1 MTRLLGLSSWSLAP
15 CESIMDWEQQQAC
28 ACHVPVVLL
37 NQQLCR
43 LQRRPCMTH
52 CRSLVSCLHPCD
64 PTPRTRKTSL
74 PTCYLL
80 ACCTVFCLL
89 LQCVHHSNTSISGSW
104 LCGAQ
109 RSAAQSKTLLQ
120 QQPALSKHGL
130 GARACMA
137 GCTACAAVQLLLSAT
152 VTAAET
158 YSMFALVLQCL
169 RVSTQDRVDAAAFVP
184 PPSFPAAAL
193 LYAEVQGL
201 NERYD
206 VSALTPSSPHPI
218 VNSSTGLS
226 EAAVA
231 SRLHTWT
238 LSVQRM
244 QQADAAV
251 VADLSYSAALVAV
264 QLHCLPW

>member
-28 ACHVPVVLL
+28 ACNVPVVLL
-37 NQQLCR
+37 DQQLCH
-43 LQRRPCMTH
+43 LQRRPFMTH
-52 CRSLVSCLHPCD
+52 CSSLVSSLHPCD
-64 PTPRTRKTSL
+64 PTPRTRNTSL
-74 PTCYLL
+74 LGCYLL
-80 ACCTVFCLL
+80 ACCTVVCLL

-109 RSAAQSKTLLQ
+109 RSAAQSKTLQ
-120 QQPALSKHGL
+120 RQPALSKHGL

-137 GCTACAAVQLLLSAT
+137 GCTACAAVELLLTAT

-158 YSMFALVLQCL
+158 HLFVLVLQCL

-206 VSALTPSSPHPI
+206 APAPTLRCLYSCGRRHP
-218 VNSSTGLS
+218 
-226 EAAVA
+226 
-231 SRLHTWT
+231 TW
-238 LSVQRM
+238 
-244 QQADAAV
+244 
-251 VADLSYSAALVAV
+251 
-264 QLHCLPW
+264 